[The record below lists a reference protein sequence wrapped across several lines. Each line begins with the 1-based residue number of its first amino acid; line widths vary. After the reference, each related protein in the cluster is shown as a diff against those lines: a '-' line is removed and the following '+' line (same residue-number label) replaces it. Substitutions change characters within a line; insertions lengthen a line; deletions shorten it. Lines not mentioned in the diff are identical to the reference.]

1 MRVNI
6 DISQIRDVVKV
17 LLENEGDNEVVIT
30 PEQYIHFLKFAG
42 YDGKAVQNMKQFRGK
57 RIVVDGDLNLSR
69 TEAKNITNITVK
81 GSLDVSYTQV
91 NSLEGVVTTNTY
103 ISKYGTPL
111 EKMLIKRER
120 EKKKAEQETLR
131 ENDEWNLETSN
142 TDIAEYANVLFEYLI
157 SSVGDFE
164 AKEPGDDERLKQLYA
179 EKEEREQIEIDTEDN
194 ENLLDLETI
203 EEEIGELEKRIDLYN
218 LVYDYRYYG
227 MRVFYVLTNDLE
239 ETKERWAVGDE
250 RTTYRAAYEKVDELI
265 DDIGITGFNR
275 SFVENH
281 LDEEELKD
289 YFREGEE
296 EEVRGNLEEFFD
308 EDDFEYSDPKVQ
320 ERIDEINARLEDSEI
335 DQEEYDELNEELDE
349 LKDSDKT
356 IPEDLI
362 DAKVE
367 DLVDDLVSGTAM
379 SVIENYGLNLA
390 DFINLSEFKK
400 DVIDSDGIGHT
411 LNYYDGTEDTIE
423 FDGETYYILQIEG

>member
-17 LLENEGDNEVVIT
+17 LLENEGDNEVVIS
-30 PEQYIHFLKFAG
+30 PEQYTNFLKFAG
-42 YDGKAVQNMKQFRGK
+42 YDGRAVQNMKQFRGK
-57 RIVVDGDLNLSR
+57 RIVVDGDLDLSK
-69 TEAKNITNITVK
+69 TDAKNITNITVK
-81 GSLDVSYTQV
+81 GDLNVSYTQV
-91 NSLEGVVTTNTY
+91 NSLEGVDAKRVF
-103 ISKYGTPL
+103 KYSTPL
-111 EKMLIKRER
+111 ETILLKRER
-120 EKKKAEQETLR
+120 AKKKEEQETLR
-131 ENDEWNLETSN
+131 ANDEWNLETSN

-164 AKEPGDDERLKQLYA
+164 AKEPGDDERLKQLYV
-179 EKEEREQIEIDTEDN
+179 EKERREQIEIDTEDN
-194 ENLLDLETI
+194 ENLLDLEAI

-250 RTTYRAAYEKVDELI
+250 RTTYRAAYDKVDELI

-320 ERIDEINARLEDSEI
+320 ERIDEIEARLEDSEI

-356 IPEDLI
+356 IPEHLI

-367 DLVDDLVSGTAM
+367 DLVDNLVSGTAM

-390 DFINLSEFKK
+390 DFINLSDFKK
-400 DVIDSDGIGHT
+400 DVIDSDGIGQT

-423 FDGETYYILQIEG
+423 FDGEEYYILQIDG

>member
-17 LLENEGDNEVVIT
+17 LLENEGDNEFVIS
-30 PEQYIHFLKFAG
+30 PEQYTNFLKFAG
-42 YDGKAVQNMKQFRGK
+42 YDGRAVQNMKQFRGK
-57 RIVVDGDLNLSR
+57 RIVVDGNLDLSK
-69 TEAKNITNITVK
+69 TDAKNITNITIK
-81 GSLDVSYTQV
+81 GDLDVSYTQV
-91 NSLEGVVTTNTY
+91 NSLEGVDAKRVL
-103 ISKYGTPL
+103 KYGTPL
-111 EKMLIKRER
+111 EKILIKKER
-120 EKKKAEQETLR
+120 AIKKAEQETLR
-131 ENDEWNLETSN
+131 ANDEWNLETASS
-142 TDIAEYANVLFEYLI
+142 DIATCANVLFEYLI

-179 EKEEREQIEIDTEDN
+179 EKERREEIETETEDN
-194 ENLLDLETI
+194 ENLMDLETVI
-203 EEEIGELEKRIDLYN
+203 EEIEELEKRIDLYN
-218 LVYDYRYYG
+218 LVYDYQYHR

-250 RTTYRAAYEKVDELI
+250 GTTYRAAYERVDELI
-265 DDIGITGFNR
+265 DDIGITGFNA

-289 YFREGEE
+289 YFREDEE
-296 EEVRGNLEEFFD
+296 NNVRENLEDYFD
-308 EDDFEYSDPKVQ
+308 EDEFEYSDPKVQ
-320 ERIDEINARLEDSEI
+320 ERIDELESRLEDSEI
-335 DQEEYDELNEELDE
+335 DQEEADELNEELDE

-356 IPEDLI
+356 VPEYLI
-362 DAKVE
+362 DDKVE
-367 DLVDDLVSGTAM
+367 DLLDDLVSGTAM

-411 LNYYDGTEDTIE
+411 LNSYDGTEDTIE
-423 FDGETYYILQIEG
+423 FNDEEYYILQIEG

>member
-30 PEQYIHFLKFAG
+30 PEQYINYLKFAG
-42 YDGKAVQNMKQFRGK
+42 YDGRVVQNMKQFRGK

-69 TEAKNITNITVK
+69 TDAKNITNITVN
-81 GSLDVSYTQV
+81 GSLDVSNTQV

-120 EKKKAEQETLR
+120 EKKKAEQEDLR
-131 ENDEWNLETSN
+131 ANDEWNLETSSSE
-142 TDIAEYANVLFEYLI
+142 IAEYANVLFEYLT
-157 SSVGDFE
+157 SSSGDFE

-179 EKEEREQIEIDTEDN
+179 EKEEREQIEIETEDN
-194 ENLLDLETI
+194 ENLLDLEAI

-218 LVYDYRYYG
+218 LVYDYTYYG

-265 DDIGITGFNR
+265 DEIGINGFNT

-296 EEVRGNLEEFFD
+296 DNVRENLEDYFD
-308 EDDFEYSDPKVQ
+308 EDEFEYSDPKVQ

-356 IPEDLI
+356 VSEDLI
-362 DAKVE
+362 EAKVE
-367 DLVDDLVSGTAM
+367 DLLDDLVSGSAM

-400 DVIDSDGIGHT
+400 DVIDSDGIGNT

>member
-17 LLENEGDNEVVIT
+17 LLENEGDNEVVIS
-30 PEQYIHFLKFAG
+30 PEQYINYLKFAG
-42 YDGKAVQNMKQFRGK
+42 YDGRAVQNMKQFRGK
-57 RIVVDGDLNLSR
+57 RIVVDGNLDLSK
-69 TEAKNITNITVK
+69 TDAKNITNITVK
-81 GSLDVSYTQV
+81 GDLDVSYTQV
-91 NSLEGVVTTNTY
+91 NSLEGVDAKRVL
-103 ISKYGTPL
+103 KYGTPL
-111 EKMLIKRER
+111 EKILVKRER
-120 EKKKAEQETLR
+120 AIKKAEQETLR
-131 ENDEWNLETSN
+131 ANDEWNLETSN

-179 EKEEREQIEIDTEDN
+179 EKERREQIEIDTEDN

-320 ERIDEINARLEDSEI
+320 ERIDELEARLEDSEI
-335 DQEEYDELNEELDE
+335 DQEEADELNEELDE
-349 LKDSDKT
+349 LKNSDKT

-362 DAKVE
+362 EDKVE
-367 DLVDDLVSGTAM
+367 DLVNDLVSGTAM

-390 DFINLSEFKK
+390 DFINLSDFKK

-423 FDGETYYILQIEG
+423 FNDEEYYILQIEG

>member
-17 LLENEGDNEVVIT
+17 LLENEGDNEVVIS
-30 PEQYIHFLKFAG
+30 PEQYINYLKFAG
-42 YDGKAVQNMKQFRGK
+42 YDGRAVQNMKQFRGK
-57 RIVVDGDLNLSR
+57 KIVVDGNLDLSN
-69 TEAKNITNITVK
+69 TDAKNITNITIK
-81 GSLDVSYTQV
+81 GDLDVSYTQV
-91 NSLEGVVTTNTY
+91 NSLEGVDAKRVL
-103 ISKYGTPL
+103 KYGTPL
-111 EKMLIKRER
+111 EKILIKRER
-120 EKKKAEQETLR
+120 AIKKAEQETLR
-131 ENDEWNLETSN
+131 ANDEWNLETASS
-142 TDIAEYANVLFEYLI
+142 DIATCANVLFEYLI

-179 EKEEREQIEIDTEDN
+179 EKERREEIETETEDN
-194 ENLLDLETI
+194 ENLMDLETVI
-203 EEEIGELEKRIDLYN
+203 EEIEELEKRIDLYN
-218 LVYDYRYYG
+218 LVYDYHYHR

-250 RTTYRAAYEKVDELI
+250 GTTYRAAYERVDELI
-265 DDIGITGFNR
+265 DDIGITGFNA

-289 YFREGEE
+289 YFREDEE
-296 EEVRGNLEEFFD
+296 NNVRENLEDYFD
-308 EDDFEYSDPKVQ
+308 EDEFEYSDPKVQ
-320 ERIDEINARLEDSEI
+320 ERIDELEARLEDSEI
-335 DQEEYDELNEELDE
+335 DQEEADELNEELDE

-356 IPEDLI
+356 VPEHLI
-362 DAKVE
+362 DDKVE
-367 DLVDDLVSGTAM
+367 DLLDDLVSGTAM

-390 DFINLSEFKK
+390 DFINLSEFRK

-411 LNYYDGTEDTIE
+411 LNSYDGTEDTIE

>member
-17 LLENEGDNEVVIT
+17 LLENEGDNEVVIS
-30 PEQYIHFLKFAG
+30 PEQYTNFLKFAG
-42 YDGKAVQNMKQFRGK
+42 YDGRAVQNMKQFRGK
-57 RIVVDGDLNLSR
+57 RIVVDGDLDLSK
-69 TEAKNITNITVK
+69 TDAKNITNITVK
-81 GSLDVSYTQV
+81 GDLNVSYTQV
-91 NSLEGVVTTNTY
+91 NSLEGVEVTQY
-103 ISKYGTPL
+103 VAKYGTPL
-111 EKMLIKRER
+111 EKILIKKER
-120 EKKKAEQETLR
+120 AKKKVEQDSLR
-131 ENDEWNLETSN
+131 ENDEWNLETASS
-142 TDIAEYANVLFEYLI
+142 DIATCANVLFEYLI

-179 EKEEREQIEIDTEDN
+179 EKERREQIEIDTEDN
-194 ENLLDLETI
+194 ENLLDLEAI

-320 ERIDEINARLEDSEI
+320 ERIDELEARLEDSEI
-335 DQEEYDELNEELDE
+335 DQEEADELNEELDE
-349 LKDSDKT
+349 LKNSDKT
-356 IPEDLI
+356 VPEHLI

-390 DFINLSEFKK
+390 DFINLSDFKK

-411 LNYYDGTEDTIE
+411 LNSYDGTEDTIE

>member
-17 LLENEGDNEVVIT
+17 LLENEGDNEVVIS
-30 PEQYIHFLKFAG
+30 PEQYTNFLKFAG
-42 YDGKAVQNMKQFRGK
+42 YDGRAVQNMKQFRGK
-57 RIVVDGDLNLSR
+57 RIVVDGDLDLSK
-69 TEAKNITNITVK
+69 TDAKNITNITVK
-81 GSLDVSYTQV
+81 GDLNVSYTQV
-91 NSLEGVVTTNTY
+91 NSLEGVEVTQY
-103 ISKYGTPL
+103 VAKYGTPL
-111 EKMLIKRER
+111 EKILIKKER
-120 EKKKAEQETLR
+120 AKKKVEQDSLR
-131 ENDEWNLETSN
+131 ENDEWNLETASS
-142 TDIAEYANVLFEYLI
+142 DIATCANVLFEYLI

-179 EKEEREQIEIDTEDN
+179 EKERREEIETETEDN
-194 ENLLDLETI
+194 ENLMDLETVI
-203 EEEIGELEKRIDLYN
+203 EEIEELEKRIDLYN
-218 LVYDYRYYG
+218 LVYDYQYHR

-250 RTTYRAAYEKVDELI
+250 GTTYRAAYERVDELI
-265 DDIGITGFNR
+265 DDIGITGFNA

-296 EEVRGNLEEFFD
+296 EEVRGNLEDFFD

-320 ERIDEINARLEDSEI
+320 ERIDELEARLEDSEI

-356 IPEDLI
+356 IPEHLI

-367 DLVDDLVSGTAM
+367 DLVDNLVSGTAM

-390 DFINLSEFKK
+390 DFINLSDFKK

-411 LNYYDGTEDTIE
+411 LNSYDGTEDTIE
-423 FDGETYYILQIEG
+423 FNDEEYYILQIEG

>member
-6 DISQIRDVVKV
+6 DISQIRDVVKI
-17 LLENEGDNEVVIT
+17 LLENEGDNEVIIT
-30 PEQYIHFLKFAG
+30 PEQYINYLKFAG

-57 RIVVDGDLNLSR
+57 RIVVDGNLDLSR
-69 TEAKNITNITVK
+69 TDAKNITNITVK
-81 GSLDVSYTQV
+81 GDLNVSYTQV
-91 NSLEGVVTTNTY
+91 NSLEGVDAKRVF
-103 ISKYGTPL
+103 KYSTPL
-111 EKMLIKRER
+111 ETILIKRER
-120 EKKKAEQETLR
+120 AKKNAEQETLR
-131 ENDEWNLETSN
+131 ANDEWNLETSTTN
-142 TDIAEYANVLFEYLI
+142 IAEYANVLFEYLT
-157 SSVGDFE
+157 SSSGDFE
-164 AKEPGDDERLKQLYA
+164 AKEPGDDERLKQLYD
-179 EKEEREQIEIDTEDN
+179 EKERREQIEIDTEDN
-194 ENLLDLETI
+194 ENLLDLEAI

-218 LVYDYRYYG
+218 LVHDYTYYG

-250 RTTYRAAYEKVDELI
+250 GTTYRAAYEKVDELI
-265 DDIGITGFNR
+265 DEIGINGFNT

-296 EEVRGNLEEFFD
+296 DNVRENLEDYFD
-308 EDDFEYSDPKVQ
+308 EDEFEYSDPKVQ

-356 IPEDLI
+356 IPEHLI

-367 DLVDDLVSGTAM
+367 DLVDNLVSGTAM

-390 DFINLSEFKK
+390 DFINLSDFKK

-411 LNYYDGTEDTIE
+411 LNSYDGTEDTIE
-423 FDGETYYILQIEG
+423 FNDEEYYILQIEG

>member
-17 LLENEGDNEVVIT
+17 LLENEGDNEVVIS
-30 PEQYIHFLKFAG
+30 PEQYTNFLKFAG
-42 YDGKAVQNMKQFRGK
+42 YDGRAVQNMKQFRGK
-57 RIVVDGDLNLSR
+57 RIVVDGDLDLSK
-69 TEAKNITNITVK
+69 TDAKNITNITVK
-81 GSLDVSYTQV
+81 GDLNVSYTQV
-91 NSLEGVVTTNTY
+91 NSLEGVEVTQY
-103 ISKYGTPL
+103 VAKYGTPL
-111 EKMLIKRER
+111 EKILIKKER
-120 EKKKAEQETLR
+120 AKKKVEQDSLR
-131 ENDEWNLETSN
+131 ENDEWNLETASS
-142 TDIAEYANVLFEYLI
+142 DIATCANVLFEYLI

-179 EKEEREQIEIDTEDN
+179 EKERREEIETETEDN
-194 ENLLDLETI
+194 ENLMDLETVI
-203 EEEIGELEKRIDLYN
+203 EEIEELEKRIDLYN
-218 LVYDYRYYG
+218 LVYDYQYHR

-250 RTTYRAAYEKVDELI
+250 GTTYRAAYERVDELI
-265 DDIGITGFNR
+265 DDIGITGFNA

-289 YFREGEE
+289 YFREDEE
-296 EEVRGNLEEFFD
+296 NNVRENLEDYFD
-308 EDDFEYSDPKVQ
+308 EDEFEYSDPKVQ
-320 ERIDEINARLEDSEI
+320 ERIDELEARLEDSEI

-356 IPEDLI
+356 IPEHLI

-367 DLVDDLVSGTAM
+367 DLVDNLVSGTAM

-390 DFINLSEFKK
+390 DFINLSDFKK

-411 LNYYDGTEDTIE
+411 LNSYDGTEDTIE
-423 FDGETYYILQIEG
+423 FNDEEYYILQIEG

>member
-131 ENDEWNLETSN
+131 ANDEWNLETSN

-379 SVIENYGLNLA
+379 SIIENYGLNLA